1 MLAQIIFII
10 EKKKNLLIFLGL
22 LDENIK
28 ANQDDL
34 SKFLR
39 EIVTEVINLRIK
51 SFSKIQISDKNYFI
65 GNLDK
70 VIIVIQYLKDNP
82 NPEDLINELKKRFV
96 AEYYNILE
104 NYNDNDIPEF
114 KSFLGT
120 IKEFSPEYLKNTI
133 EDLNN
138 VGLET
143 IVEPLKR
150 DAYPEGVS
158 DYDRDEVL
166 WNEAKIVKDKYPAN
180 FVEGM
185 IFNLE
190 IYLSISSTQN
200 YKIYIDFSNY
210 PLKPIIAIGKQ
221 LKRELGEDLNELE
234 DLFKNW
240 DIKKPLHIIEIVD
253 KFKVVLNKFKDQN
266 RLSDTSEIPKSAL
279 PELKPLPNVN
289 ALDENKDNK

>member
-10 EKKKNLLIFLGL
+10 DKKKDLLIFLGI

-28 ANQDDL
+28 AIQDDI
-34 SKFLR
+34 SKSLR
-39 EIVTEVINLRIK
+39 EIVTEVINLRLK
-51 SFSKIQISDKNYFI
+51 PFSKIQISDKNYII

-70 VIIVIQYLKDNP
+70 IIIVIQYLKDNP
-82 NPEDLINELKKRFV
+82 NSEDLLNELNQRFV

-104 NYNDNDIPEF
+104 NYIENDITKF

-133 EDLNN
+133 ENLNN

-150 DAYPEGVS
+150 DAYPDGVS

-166 WNEAKIVKDKYPAN
+166 WNEAKIVKDNYPAN
-180 FVEGM
+180 LIEGM

-190 IYLSISSTQN
+190 IFLSISSTQN

-210 PLKPIIAIGKQ
+210 PLKPIMDIGKE
-221 LKRELGEDLNELE
+221 LKRELGEDLNELG

-240 DIKKPLHIIEIVD
+240 DIKRPPHIIEIVEKLKGILK
-253 KFKVVLNKFKDQN
+253 KFKEQN
-266 RLSDTSEIPKSAL
+266 RLSDTSEILKSAL

-289 ALDENKDNK
+289 ALEENKDNK